1 MKHSSITVGNY
12 YNWRPNELNLGKLDI
27 YKMQPLPSSSH
38 NLLSENYNKISN
50 NNEVKQENRKM
61 IRYFAVAK
69 GWEDKGVNLP
79 QRSTENSAGYDFES
93 AEDIVI
99 PSIWKTIAQYFKG
112 EGVRPTIVQTG
123 VKAYMNDDEVLEIYV
138 RSSSAIKKFL
148 TMPNNVG
155 IIDSDY
161 VDNPKNDG
169 AIGIPLWN
177 FGLADYHVKKGE
189 RIAQGIFV
197 KFLKVDDDYKSF
209 KSPRTGGVGS
219 TDSKL

>member
-1 MKHSSITVGNY
+1 
-12 YNWRPNELNLGKLDI
+12 
-27 YKMQPLPSSSH
+27 
-38 NLLSENYNKISN
+38 
-50 NNEVKQENRKM
+50 M

-99 PSIWKTIAQYFKG
+99 PSIWKTITKMFTQYSKG
-112 EGVRPTIVQTG
+112 EGVHPTIVQTG
-123 VKAYMNDDEVLEIYV
+123 VKAYMNDDEVLKIYV

-155 IIDSDY
+155 VIDSDY

-197 KFLKVDDDYKSF
+197 KFLKADDDYKSF

-219 TDSKL
+219 TGDVVSV

>member
-1 MKHSSITVGNY
+1 
-12 YNWRPNELNLGKLDI
+12 
-27 YKMQPLPSSSH
+27 
-38 NLLSENYNKISN
+38 
-50 NNEVKQENRKM
+50 M

-99 PSIWKTIAQYFKG
+99 PSIWKTITQYFKG
-112 EGVRPTIVQTG
+112 EGMHPTIVQTG

-161 VDNPKNDG
+161 VDNPQNDG

-197 KFLKVDDDYKSF
+197 KFLKVDDDDKSF
-209 KSPRTGGVGS
+209 KSSRIGGIGS
-219 TDSKL
+219 TGDVVSV

>member
-1 MKHSSITVGNY
+1 
-12 YNWRPNELNLGKLDI
+12 
-27 YKMQPLPSSSH
+27 
-38 NLLSENYNKISN
+38 
-50 NNEVKQENRKM
+50 M

-99 PSIWKTIAQYFKG
+99 PSIWRTFAKYFKE
-112 EGVRPTIVQTG
+112 EGIHPTIVQTG

-197 KFLKVDDDYKSF
+197 KFLKVDDDDKSF
-209 KSPRTGGVGS
+209 KSSRIGGMGS
-219 TDSKL
+219 TGDVVSV